1 MMSKKANMIG
11 KKFDRL
17 TPVEVVGV
25 KRIHLIYRCICDCG
39 NEVEVL
45 GNSLRSGNTKSC
57 GCIRRPN
64 LIGLENEHC
73 IVKAKIKNQMWEISC
88 KHCGG
93 IHIQNQREIKN
104 NAHTRQCEKQKPYN
118 WSGLER
124 EDAIIRRQYGISME
138 QFDALLEFQ
147 GGKCALCSKPIDE
160 LRRRMNIDHDHK
172 NGKVRGILC
181 SGCNTG
187 LGQLGDNVEG
197 LKKALYYLEN
207 TPFDEYANAR

>member
-1 MMSKKANMIG
+1 MTTRTRKPRINLVGFKNDYG
-11 KKFDRL
+11 
-17 TPVEVVGV
+17 VVV
-25 KRIHLIYRCICDCG
+25 RSDNPNKWALRCNACHKEHEQSGRDIQR
-39 NEVEVL
+39 
-45 GNSLRSGNTKSC
+45 NSAPRKCTKY
-57 GCIRRPN
+57 
-64 LIGLENEHC
+64 
-73 IVKAKIKNQMWEISC
+73 
-88 KHCGG
+88 
-93 IHIQNQREIKN
+93 
-104 NAHTRQCEKQKPYN
+104 KPSN

-147 GGKCALCSKPIDE
+147 GGGCALCSKPIE
-160 LRRRMNIDHDHK
+160 KLRRRMNIDHDHK

-187 LGQLGDNVEG
+187 LGHLGDNVEG